1 VANGRQDDAAYK
13 HYLELMFEQHFWL
26 EISRTF
32 ASSVPNGRVI
42 QLHNT
47 NHNFFKDARQADHVV
62 DEIETF
68 LREH

>member
-1 VANGRQDDAAYK
+1 
-13 HYLELMFEQHFWL
+13 MFEKRFWS

-47 NHNFFKDARQADHVV
+47 NHNFFKDARQVDRVV
-62 DEIETF
+62 QEIETF
-68 LREH
+68 LLRERGDAG